1 MGIKIALIMIYRRYF
16 TNQLSNIFNSCPL
29 DRFKDL
35 NIITDLT
42 FSDQSK
48 NTRKAQIAIRA
59 KNFAINAQ
67 DKAEEALA
75 HLPQ

>member
-1 MGIKIALIMIYRRYF
+1 MALIMIYRRYF
-16 TNQLSNIFNSCPL
+16 ANQPSNTFNSFLL

-35 NIITDLT
+35 NITTDLT
-42 FSDQSK
+42 FGDKSK
-48 NTRKAQIAIRA
+48 NTRKAQIAIRV
-59 KNFAINAQ
+59 KNFAMNAQ